1 VRLLPQVQR
10 RSLANNIDGAVL
22 IEFAI
27 VAPVFLL
34 MVIGMLDLGQMAYAK
49 SVLEGAVQKAA
60 RDSALETASTL
71 QADNTVK
78 AIVGPVLPG
87 AEFVTSRQSY
97 FDFIDIDRPERWND
111 ANNNGT
117 CDNNESYVDENSN
130 GSWNEDIGL
139 NGNGGASDVIV
150 YTVNVNY
157 TPVFKIPFMPEKW
170 DERTLTAS
178 VVRKNQP
185 FAQQQAYGSTAGIC
199 SS

>member
-1 VRLLPQVQR
+1 MLPHLR
-10 RSLANNIDGAVL
+10 RPSLANNIDGAVL

-60 RDSALETASTL
+60 RDSALETSSTL
-71 QADNTVK
+71 QADNAVK
-78 AIVGPVLPG
+78 GIVGPVLPG
-87 AEFVTSRQSY
+87 AVFTTTRESY
-97 FDFIDIDRPERWND
+97 FDFIDIDRAERWND

-139 NGNGGASDVIV
+139 DGNGGASDVIV

-157 TPVFKIPFMPEKW
+157 TPVFKIPFMPDKW
-170 DERTLTAS
+170 GERTLSAA

-199 SS
+199 S

>member
-1 VRLLPQVQR
+1 MLPHLR
-10 RSLANNIDGAVL
+10 HPALANSIDGAVL

-60 RDSALETASTL
+60 RDSALETSSTL
-71 QADNTVK
+71 QADNAVK

-87 AEFVTSRQSY
+87 AVFTTTRESY

-130 GSWNEDIGL
+130 GSWNEDIGVD
-139 NGNGGASDVIV
+139 GNGGASDVIV
-150 YTVNVNY
+150 YTVNVDY
-157 TPVFKIPFMPEKW
+157 TPVFKIPFMPDRW
-170 DERTLTAS
+170 GERTLSAS

-185 FAQQQAYGSTAGIC
+185 FALQQAYGSTAGIC